1 MQNNSITLL
10 SVIRAIKENGNTYR
24 SSGNYF
30 IVKDDMTYVKING
43 SMYEATGEV
52 HTHPYMTDDMYNPL
66 MVSSEYISMANNY
79 FEGIVNI
86 LVTSTYKLYNVSVNG
101 NGLMFPKEIKWR

>member
-1 MQNNSITLL
+1 
-10 SVIRAIKENGNTYR
+10 
-24 SSGNYF
+24 
-30 IVKDDMTYVKING
+30 
-43 SMYEATGEV
+43 
-52 HTHPYMTDDMYNPL
+52 MTDDMYNPL

-101 NGLMFPKEIKWR
+101 NGLMFPKEIK

>member
-1 MQNNSITLL
+1 
-10 SVIRAIKENGNTYR
+10 
-24 SSGNYF
+24 
-30 IVKDDMTYVKING
+30 
-43 SMYEATGEV
+43 
-52 HTHPYMTDDMYNPL
+52 
-66 MVSSEYISMANNY
+66 MVSSEDISMANNY